1 MPACEGIPSNRTIL
15 IREDKLKPAALRR
28 AADFL
33 AELTTRLPYW
43 GWVLLAFAVYTLL
56 HPIAILQFPTPTGMV
71 DLISTVLGEL
81 LVMLAR
87 IGENLLP
94 LGFLVAA
101 VVSGFDRW
109 KRSDLRASVARDTSG
124 SFLRGLPPTDFEL
137 LVGDAFRRRAYRVRP
152 LPSGSQP
159 YGRTFALLKD
169 GRRFLL
175 DYSDWMSRKAGAAA
189 VRKLNEHMKELGAAG
204 GFAVTSGQFT
214 PEARHFA
221 AEKDIELLDG
231 RQLKELIRTEPQPIR
246 DDSSF
251 DVRELRAVFA
261 RWRELISATHL
272 PWRGKTHGR
281 GPGGVDDAE
290 KAVRQRLMAPARF
303 KSRLAIEFER
313 FGRRACR
320 RSDSL
325 RLQHWT
331 APRIRTRTIIDAFGV
346 LAAIGLLW
354 GVCTWFVE
362 LPDAAQGM
370 PWALLGTGGE
380 SGKWVEQLNG
390 MVRDRSPSGLL
401 VGMRPLGQF
410 NFGPPPSLSIPA
422 QPESPDREEPV
433 EVYHSLRELET
444 AFDAKYV
451 APPECYAI
459 QSDLLFVKCGNHRIR
474 ARRTFIDNGGKV
486 TATLLGGWEEPRAIR
501 TTPQREDWRQY
512 DEDDWPQGYAQDWN
526 QQDPRYGDLDVRQER
541 GQPLEPNRDW
551 YPADTRE
558 PVSTS
563 REHEPEPTAQWN
575 RRPED
580 GQDPQSDWSRASPEH
595 IAPKP
600 YREWSHQWPHAPI
613 ADSDGYRQREWVQ
626 WPARNPTQD
635 LQQDWPRPVED
646 KWSPEVESQPLPVER
661 WHWVDAP

>member
-1 MPACEGIPSNRTIL
+1 
-15 IREDKLKPAALRR
+15 LKPAALRR

-33 AELTTRLPYW
+33 AELATRLPYW
-43 GWVLLAFAVYTLL
+43 GWVLLALAVYTLL
-56 HPIAILQFPTPTGMV
+56 HPIAILQFPTPTGLV
-71 DLISTVLGEL
+71 DLVSTVLGQL

-101 VVSGFDRW
+101 VVSGFDHW
-109 KRSDLRASVARDTSG
+109 KRSDLRASVARDASG
-124 SFLRGLPPTDFEL
+124 SLLRGLSRTDFEL

-152 LPSGSQP
+152 LPSGSHP
-159 YGRTFALLKD
+159 DGRTLALLKD

-175 DYSDWMSRKAGAAA
+175 DYSNWMSRKAGAGA

-221 AEKDIELLDG
+221 AEKNIELIDG
-231 RQLKELIRTEPQPIR
+231 RQLKELIHTEPQPIR

-251 DVRELRAVFA
+251 DVQKLRAVFA

-272 PWRGKTHGR
+272 AWRGKTHGR
-281 GPGGVDDAE
+281 GPVGIDDAE
-290 KAVRQRLMAPARF
+290 KAVRVRLMAPARS
-303 KSRLAIEFER
+303 KSRLTTGNER
-313 FGRRACR
+313 FGGRAR
-320 RSDSL
+320 GRWDSL
-325 RLQHWT
+325 RLPQWT
-331 APRIRTRTIIDAFGV
+331 PPRIRVRTIIDAFGV
-346 LAAIGLLW
+346 LAAIRLLW
-354 GVCTWFVE
+354 GVYTWFVE

-380 SGKWVEQLNG
+380 SGKLVEQWKG
-390 MVRDRSPSGLL
+390 MVRDRSPPGLR
-401 VGMRPLGQF
+401 VGIRPLGQF
-410 NFGPPPSLSIPA
+410 NFGPPPPGLSIPA
-422 QPESPDREEPV
+422 QPEIPDREEPV

-444 AFDAKYV
+444 AFDARYV
-451 APPECYAI
+451 APPECYTI

-474 ARRTFIDNGGKV
+474 ARRTFIANGGKV
-486 TATLLGGWEEPRAIR
+486 TATILGGWEEPRPIR
-501 TTPQREDWRQY
+501 TRAQRQDWRQY
-512 DEDDWPQGYAQDWN
+512 DEDDWPQEDAQDWT
-526 QQDPRYGDLDVRQER
+526 QQDPRYGDLDVRQEQV
-541 GQPLEPNRDW
+541 QPLEPNRDW

-575 RRPED
+575 RRSED
-580 GQDPQSDWSRASPEH
+580 GQDPQSDWGQASPEH

-626 WPARNPTQD
+626 WHARDPTQD
-635 LQQDWPRPVED
+635 PQQDWPRPVED

-661 WHWVDAP
+661 WH